1 VFGLAFVPLGWLA
14 FRVWTGRTGPNPAED
29 IILTAGIWALRF
41 LLITLAVT
49 PVRRLTGL
57 NLVIQYRRML
67 GLFAFFYAC
76 VHLFSYML
84 FDRLFQIG
92 EILTDIA
99 DRPFILAG
107 MTALALMIPLA
118 VTSTKGWIRRLG
130 RRWQT
135 LHRIVYFSAAA
146 ACLHF
151 AWKVKV
157 VVANRHITPRSWQ
170 YCSDSGCSG
179 GFDCPID
186 WHRPCAALKTG
197 LCPRARASKD
207 QPPEYFREPEV
218 RTDAGKVWRRIRSAH
233 GSRKTRSFSSRGH
246 EMKWMM
252 SILAAAAMTTWMG
265 VAAQSGTAMSQDKKL

>member
-1 VFGLAFVPLGWLA
+1 MRTLLKSLVFGLAFMPLGWLT

-29 IILTAGIWALRF
+29 IILSTGIWALRF
-41 LLITLAVT
+41 LLITLTVT

-57 NLVIQYRRML
+57 NQVIQYRRML

-92 EILTDIA
+92 EILTDVA
-99 DRPFILAG
+99 DRPFIMAG

-118 VTSTKGWIRRLG
+118 VTTTKGWIRRLG

-157 VVANRHITPRSWQ
+157 VVGEPV
-170 YCSDSGCSG
+170 YY
-179 GFDCPID
+179 
-186 WHRPCAALKTG
+186 AA
-197 LCPRARASKD
+197 
-207 QPPEYFREPEV
+207 
-218 RTDAGKVWRRIRSAH
+218 
-233 GSRKTRSFSSRGH
+233 
-246 EMKWMM
+246 
-252 SILAAAAMTTWMG
+252 ILAMLLGFRLLWRLRLHERLAPRPAR
-265 VAAQSGTAMSQDKKL
+265 L